1 MLFLSAWN
9 ELRKRCQEFIYE
21 FWKSRYSENVKLLNA
36 DKVQGQGEMK
46 NEKKTNTFNTLPIA
60 VVQYSFLGI

>member
-1 MLFLSAWN
+1 MNYKKDARNSSMNFENQDIL
-9 ELRKRCQEFIYE
+9 K
-21 FWKSRYSENVKLLNA
+21 NVKLLNA

-46 NEKKTNTFNTLPIA
+46 NEKKKKPNTFNTLPIA

>member
-1 MLFLSAWN
+1 MN
-9 ELRKRCQEFIYE
+9 YE
-21 FWKSRYSENVKLLNA
+21 KDARNSSMNFENQDILKNVKLLNA

>member
-1 MLFLSAWN
+1 MNFENQDIL
-9 ELRKRCQEFIYE
+9 K
-21 FWKSRYSENVKLLNA
+21 NVKLLNA

-46 NEKKTNTFNTLPIA
+46 NEKRKKPNTFNTLPIA

>member
-1 MLFLSAWN
+1 MNYKKDARNSSMNFENQDIL
-9 ELRKRCQEFIYE
+9 K
-21 FWKSRYSENVKLLNA
+21 NVKLLNA

-46 NEKKTNTFNTLPIA
+46 NEKKQPNTFNTLPVA

>member
-1 MLFLSAWN
+1 MNYKKDAWN
-9 ELRKRCQEFIYE
+9 SSMNFENQDILK
-21 FWKSRYSENVKLLNA
+21 NVKLLNA

-46 NEKKTNTFNTLPIA
+46 NEKKKTNIFNTLPIA